1 MQRWQPWQTASKVD
15 WGAAL
20 EREAVIRP
28 LADQP
33 RLTEAMVQSAAAQLG
48 LDRVTIYR
56 LVHRYRQRPQ
66 TSSLLPLKRGRERN
80 SRFLEKTREDLIKAC
95 IKEFYLVPERPSMA
109 ALWRE
114 VRRRFSEHQL
124 SIPNYRTVARRV
136 AALDP
141 HFAMTKRHGAKAAR
155 EKYGPVGGANLGSDL
170 PLDLVQ
176 IDHTLVDV
184 IVVDREHRL
193 PIGRPWLTLAIDV
206 ATRAIVG
213 FSLSFEAPSALSISL
228 VLSHAVLPKA
238 TWLAD
243 RELHS
248 LDWPMAGLPHVIHVD
263 NAKEFHSEALVRGCQ
278 EYGIAIDHRLQ
289 GQPHLGGHIERLIGT
304 MMGAVHL
311 LPGTTFSNVTEKDS
325 YDSEGRA
332 VLTLAEL
339 ERWLALQIAGVYH
352 LTVHSALDKTPLS
365 AWREGIA
372 KRKQPIW
379 YPVSPDEF
387 FLDFLPAVPRMI
399 QRDGIH
405 FHKIRYWDNVLS
417 PWAGRLKKFLL
428 VKFDPRNLARLY
440 VCDPEGKH
448 WPVPYAHL

>member
-1 MQRWQPWQTASKVD
+1 MQRWQPWQAASKVD

-28 LADQP
+28 LADHP

-48 LDRVTIYR
+48 LDRVTICR

-155 EKYGPVGGANLGSDL
+155 EKYGPVGVTNLGSEL

-184 IVVDREHRL
+184 V
-193 PIGRPWLTLAIDV
+193 TL
-206 ATRAIVG
+206 
-213 FSLSFEAPSALSISL
+213 
-228 VLSHAVLPKA
+228 H
-238 TWLAD
+238 
-243 RELHS
+243 
-248 LDWPMAGLPHVIHVD
+248 
-263 NAKEFHSEALVRGCQ
+263 
-278 EYGIAIDHRLQ
+278 
-289 GQPHLGGHIERLIGT
+289 
-304 MMGAVHL
+304 
-311 LPGTTFSNVTEKDS
+311 
-325 YDSEGRA
+325 
-332 VLTLAEL
+332 
-339 ERWLALQIAGVYH
+339 
-352 LTVHSALDKTPLS
+352 
-365 AWREGIA
+365 
-372 KRKQPIW
+372 
-379 YPVSPDEF
+379 
-387 FLDFLPAVPRMI
+387 
-399 QRDGIH
+399 
-405 FHKIRYWDNVLS
+405 
-417 PWAGRLKKFLL
+417 
-428 VKFDPRNLARLY
+428 
-440 VCDPEGKH
+440 
-448 WPVPYAHL
+448 